1 MEVAERRKTERVM
14 LAIPIRVLAFGSS
27 CGDFTEETE
36 TVQVNRA
43 GARIVLKHRVTPGDT
58 IRIVNLQTLREADF
72 RVVGAAC
79 LEPGRAAEWGIEYS
93 EFEGNIW
100 GIEFPPPL
108 DDNSH
113 QAGALLVC
121 RGCASEAFAPLTLV
135 EVDILET
142 SGLIQRLC
150 SRCLQFSPWTYA
162 DVERRPKH
170 LPPAPV
176 SPSAGPTRAGP
187 RQGGVERR
195 AHKRLSLKLPV
206 RVRNHR
212 DEQEIAKT
220 EDVSKGGIAVC
231 LSMKLKAG
239 EIVGVNCPYTEGDQT
254 PAQKAEV
261 RRQAVFTPGERWLY
275 GLRYIR

>member
-58 IRIVNLQTLREADF
+58 IRIVNLQNFREADF

-93 EFEGNIW
+93 EFERNIW
-100 GIEFPPPL
+100 GIEFPAPL
-108 DDNSH
+108 DDDNH

-121 RGCASEAFAPLTLV
+121 RQCGSEALAPLTLV

-142 SGLIQRLC
+142 CGLIQRLC
-150 SRCLQFSPWTYA
+150 SRCRQFCPWTYA

-170 LPPAPV
+170 LPPAAVFP
-176 SPSAGPTRAGP
+176 PGPARAGP

-195 AHKRLSLKLPV
+195 AHKRLPLKLPV
-206 RVRNHR
+206 RVRDHR
-212 DEQEIAKT
+212 GEQEIAKT
-220 EDVSKGGIAVC
+220 EDVSKGGFAVC
-231 LSMKLKAG
+231 LSMRLKVG

-254 PAQKAEV
+254 PEQKAEV

>member
-43 GARIVLKHRVTPGDT
+43 GARIVLKHRVAPGET
-58 IRIVNLQTLREADF
+58 IRIVNLQNFREADF

-93 EFEGNIW
+93 EFERNIW
-100 GIEFPPPL
+100 GIEFPAPL
-108 DDNSH
+108 DDDSH
-113 QAGALLVC
+113 QAGALLIC
-121 RGCASEAFAPLTLV
+121 RGCGSEAFAPLTLV

-142 SGLIQRLC
+142 SGQIQRLC
-150 SRCLQFSPWTYA
+150 SRCRQFCSWVYA
-162 DVERRPKH
+162 DIERRPKY
-170 LPPAPV
+170 LPPAAVP
-176 SPSAGPTRAGP
+176 PPGPAQAGP
-187 RQGGVERR
+187 RKGGIERR
-195 AHKRLSLKLPV
+195 AHKRLSLKLPA

-212 DEQEIAKT
+212 GEQEIAKT

-231 LSMKLKAG
+231 LSMRLKVG

-254 PAQKAEV
+254 PEQKAEV

-275 GLRYIR
+275 GLWYIR